1 MQLLELIIK
10 NKERFVQSGVLL
22 PNIYLYFSVLMKLRL
37 CSLLLLIY
45 FALNSSVPRID
56 LFFFKEEFTL
66 SVFSVC
72 SFKESPDFGTSRINH
87 TMEKQELTGRAHRV
101 DFVQFYRA
109 IRNSWEKPCV
119 SLVVKCSIRW
129 ESGEIKV
136 TMRWGKVQVP
146 ISKAIP
152 IRWISLHFLMMWETD
167 GETHVFHVL
176 QSIPQDLNLMG
187 KKHPYSG
194 KSVSTNFPGFP
205 HTMGFVGFSRKP
217 ISKVFPI

>member
-10 NKERFVQSGVLL
+10 NKERFVQSGILL
-22 PNIYLYFSVLMKLRL
+22 PNIYLYFSVLMTLHL

-45 FALNSSVPRID
+45 FVLNSSVPGID
-56 LFFFKEEFTL
+56 FFFLKRSLPYRFFLFAL
-66 SVFSVC
+66 SRSHQILEQVETIILW
-72 SFKESPDFGTSRINH
+72 KNN
-87 TMEKQELTGRAHRV
+87 LRAHRV
-101 DFVQFYRA
+101 DFAQFYRA

-119 SLVVKCSIRW
+119 SLVLKCSIRW

-146 ISKAIP
+146 ISQAIP
-152 IRWISLHFLMMWETD
+152 IRWISLHFLMLWETD

-176 QSIPQDLNLMG
+176 QSIPQDLNLIG

-194 KSVSTNFPGFP
+194 KSVSTNFPGSP